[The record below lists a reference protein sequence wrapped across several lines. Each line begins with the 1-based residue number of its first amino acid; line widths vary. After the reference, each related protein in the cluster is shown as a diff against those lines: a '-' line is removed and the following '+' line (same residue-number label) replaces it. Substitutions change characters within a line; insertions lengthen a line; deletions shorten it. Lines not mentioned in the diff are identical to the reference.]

1 MEPLAALHSSGCCE
15 EDTFTPFTHS
25 FCRSLTLPFC
35 CVVLCRTC
43 PTGGD
48 AERPCLCIWVEDI
61 VWQGFF
67 LGHSAVDH
75 RVCCVPWITRRKLN
89 DVSPALWRKATLG
102 WLQNSLNRIS
112 QKKLWLLSSFPLK
125 GGKKNSVKET
135 WEGVSFSTDARTVC
149 CGSLEGHIYNG
160 AYLTPWHH
168 QRACCVGL
176 PHCSVGLV
184 PLQQQQHVS
193 YGTSEQGLLSCCGV
207 SQHRK
212 TTKVTIVMSHWKRK
226 LILL

>member
-15 EDTFTPFTHS
+15 EDTFIPFLSLYTFTFLS

-125 GGKKNSVKET
+125 GGEKKL
-135 WEGVSFSTDARTVC
+135 C
-149 CGSLEGHIYNG
+149 
-160 AYLTPWHH
+160 
-168 QRACCVGL
+168 QRDLGGCFFFNRC
-176 PHCSVGLV
+176 
-184 PLQQQQHVS
+184 
-193 YGTSEQGLLSCCGV
+193 
-207 SQHRK
+207 
-212 TTKVTIVMSHWKRK
+212 
-226 LILL
+226 